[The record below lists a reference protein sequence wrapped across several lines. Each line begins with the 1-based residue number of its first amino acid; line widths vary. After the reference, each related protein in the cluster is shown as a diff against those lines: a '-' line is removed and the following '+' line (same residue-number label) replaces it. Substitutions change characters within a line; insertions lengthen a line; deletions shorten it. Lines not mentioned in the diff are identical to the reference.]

1 MDYQDTIRYLYN
13 LQKYGIKFG
22 LENTVRL
29 MSLMDNPHLKF
40 KSIHIAGTNGKGS
53 TSAMIASVLQEAGY
67 KVGIYTSPHL
77 VSFTERIKINK
88 REIAEEK
95 VIEMT
100 DEIRGRLAAIEVS
113 DCRDKTI
120 SPTFFEFTT
129 TMAYT
134 YFAEEKID
142 IAVIEAGMGGRLDST
157 NVINPIVSVITPID
171 YDHKEFLGNTIKDI
185 AHEKAGIIKE
195 NGRVVSS
202 PQHDEAL
209 DVIRDVSQNKMARL
223 LVVNKD
229 ATFIEKACSL
239 DGCRFDYKGIKGD
252 FKDIVINL
260 PGRHQILN
268 AAAALLTIEILC
280 EAGVEAGEAIIR
292 EGLRKARWDGRLEIP
307 FREPLI
313 ILDGAHNPAAARRL
327 KEFLQEFVNNKRI
340 VLVLGILS
348 DKDIDGILSELIPI
362 SEKIIVTRP
371 DYYRAAGPYDLKDR
385 IKRYGKDAVIADNI
399 PDAIR
404 YAKGEAGSDTAICIT
419 GSLFTVGEAKAF
431 FSNAA
436 PAFRISPIIE
446 GLAGLR
452 G

>member
-1 MDYQDTIRYLYN
+1 MDYQDIIRYLYN

-77 VSFTERIKINK
+77 VSFTERIRINK
-88 REIAEEK
+88 KEIPEK
-95 VIEMT
+95 RVIELT
-100 DEIRGRLAAIEVS
+100 DEIRGRLAAIEAS
-113 DCRDKTI
+113 DCRDKAI

-129 TMAYT
+129 TMAFAYL
-134 YFAEEKID
+134 AEEKID

-171 YDHKEFLGNTIKDI
+171 YDHEEFLGDAIKDI
-185 AHEKAGIIKE
+185 AYEKAGIIKE
-195 NGRVVSS
+195 NGMVVSS

-209 DVIRDVSQNKMARL
+209 DIIRDVSQNKMARL
-223 LVVNKD
+223 FVVNED
-229 ATFIEKACSL
+229 TDVIERACSL
-239 DGCRFDYKGIKGD
+239 DGCRFGYRGIKLD
-252 FKDIVINL
+252 LNDIVISL

-268 AAAALLTIEILC
+268 AATALLTIEALC
-280 EAGVEAGEAIIR
+280 EAGVEIGEAVIR
-292 EGLRKARWDGRLEIP
+292 DGLKKARWDGRLEIP
-307 FREPLI
+307 FRDPLI

-340 VLVLGILS
+340 ILVLGILS
-348 DKDIDGILSELIPI
+348 DKDIDGILSELIPV

-371 DYYRAAGPYDLKDR
+371 DYYRAAEPDELKDR
-385 IKRYGKDAVIADNI
+385 IKRYGKDAVVINNI

-404 YAKGEAGSDTAICIT
+404 YAKGEAGSDAAICIT

-431 FSNAA
+431 FSEAA
-436 PAFRISPIIE
+436 SAFCISPIVE